1 MMMINQFNKTTKKNK
16 TFSTKQNNDE
26 EESLSSSKNLKLKNQ
41 HQHKKTIHLQ

>member
-26 EESLSSSKNLKLKNQ
+26 ESLSSSKKLEIEES
-41 HQHKKTIHLQ
+41 T